1 MKTTRRFWLYLDQ
14 FFSEW
19 EMFEKN
25 VVEEIKT
32 HILYSVTF
40 FLKTYR
46 FWDNVE
52 KYGRTGQATDDNR
65 ARRMRFAWWTRKT
78 KDIHS
83 EYEIIAAFRG

>member
-32 HILYSVTF
+32 HFLFNNF
-40 FLKTYR
+40 FSKTVP
-46 FWDNVE
+46 F
-52 KYGRTGQATDDNR
+52 
-65 ARRMRFAWWTRKT
+65 MR
-78 KDIHS
+78 
-83 EYEIIAAFRG
+83 